1 MSYYQAIATIA
12 TKYFGVSKAFKYG
25 FNWSPMYRR
34 SNARIIAVSKDLM
47 KIEIRLPLTYKN
59 VNYMNSMFGGS
70 MFAAVDPI
78 PMIQLVSI
86 LGKEYVV
93 WDKSAE
99 IYFKRPAKE
108 NLFATFEFSNEE
120 VEEIKSRVKSEKARS
135 IQLTEEGHIYHIH
148 GNYDHTIPIMNLKAD
163 LKPNLFHSLE
173 LKSSCVKLLVLL
185 HLHF

>member
-1 MSYYQAIATIA
+1 MSYYQAIANLA
-12 TKYFGVSKAFKYG
+12 TKYFGASKAFKYG

-120 VEEIKSRVKSEKARS
+120 VEEIKSRVKSEKEIS
-135 IQLTEEGHIYHIH
+135 ISKSTILTNKIGDTVYCEVKKTIYI
-148 GNYDHTIPIMNLKAD
+148 AD
-163 LKPNLFHSLE
+163 KMFYKQKNAQRRE
-173 LKSSCVKLLVLL
+173 KI
-185 HLHF
+185 

>member
-34 SNARIIAVSKDLM
+34 SNARILAVSKDLM

-120 VEEIKSRVKSEKARS
+120 VEEIKSRVKSEKEIS
-135 IQLTEEGHIYHIH
+135 ISKSTILTNKIGDTVYCEVKKTIYI
-148 GNYDHTIPIMNLKAD
+148 AD
-163 LKPNLFHSLE
+163 KMFYKQKNAQRRE
-173 LKSSCVKLLVLL
+173 KR
-185 HLHF
+185 

>member
-34 SNARIIAVSKDLM
+34 SNARILAVSKDLM

-120 VEEIKSRVKSEKARS
+120 VEEIKSRVKSEKEIS
-135 IQLTEEGHIYHIH
+135 ISKSTILTNKIGDTVYCEVKKTIYI
-148 GNYDHTIPIMNLKAD
+148 AD
-163 LKPNLFHSLE
+163 KMFYKQKNAQRRE
-173 LKSSCVKLLVLL
+173 KI
-185 HLHF
+185 

>member
-120 VEEIKSRVKSEKARS
+120 VEEIKSRVKSEKEIS
-135 IQLTEEGHIYHIH
+135 ISKSTILTNKIGDTVYCEVKKTIYI
-148 GNYDHTIPIMNLKAD
+148 AD
-163 LKPNLFHSLE
+163 KMFYKQKNAQRRE
-173 LKSSCVKLLVLL
+173 KI
-185 HLHF
+185 

>member
-78 PMIQLVSI
+78 PMFQLVSI

-120 VEEIKSRVKSEKARS
+120 VEEIKSRVKSEKEIS
-135 IQLTEEGHIYHIH
+135 ISKSTILTNKIGDTVYCEVKKTIYI
-148 GNYDHTIPIMNLKAD
+148 AD
-163 LKPNLFHSLE
+163 KMFYKQKNAQRRE
-173 LKSSCVKLLVLL
+173 KI
-185 HLHF
+185 

>member
-1 MSYYQAIATIA
+1 
-12 TKYFGVSKAFKYG
+12 
-25 FNWSPMYRR
+25 MYRR

-120 VEEIKSRVKSEKARS
+120 VEEIKSRVKSEKEIS
-135 IQLTEEGHIYHIH
+135 ISKSTILTNKIGDTVYCEVKKTIYI
-148 GNYDHTIPIMNLKAD
+148 AD
-163 LKPNLFHSLE
+163 KMFYKQKNAQRRE
-173 LKSSCVKLLVLL
+173 KI
-185 HLHF
+185 

>member
-120 VEEIKSRVKSEKARS
+120 DEEIKSRVKSEKEIS
-135 IQLTEEGHIYHIH
+135 ISKSTILTNKIGDTVYCEVKKTIYI
-148 GNYDHTIPIMNLKAD
+148 AD
-163 LKPNLFHSLE
+163 KMFYKQKNAQRRE
-173 LKSSCVKLLVLL
+173 KI
-185 HLHF
+185 

>member
-34 SNARIIAVSKDLM
+34 SNARVIAVSKDLM

-78 PMIQLVSI
+78 PMIQLVTI

-99 IYFKRPAKE
+99 IYFKRPAQE

-120 VEEIKSRVKSEKARS
+120 VEEIKSRVKSEKEIS
-135 IQLTEEGHIYHIH
+135 ISKSTILTNKIGDTVYCEVKKTIYIADKMF
-148 GNYDHTIPIMNLKAD
+148 YKLKNAQRRE
-163 LKPNLFHSLE
+163 KI
-173 LKSSCVKLLVLL
+173 
-185 HLHF
+185 

>member
-25 FNWSPMYRR
+25 FNCSPMYRR

-59 VNYMNSMFGGS
+59 VNYMN
-70 MFAAVDPI
+70 
-78 PMIQLVSI
+78 SI

-120 VEEIKSRVKSEKARS
+120 VEEIKSRVKSEKEIS
-135 IQLTEEGHIYHIH
+135 ISKSTILTNKIGDTVYCEVKKTIYI
-148 GNYDHTIPIMNLKAD
+148 AD
-163 LKPNLFHSLE
+163 KMFYKQKNAQRRE
-173 LKSSCVKLLVLL
+173 KI
-185 HLHF
+185 

>member
-93 WDKSAE
+93 WD
-99 IYFKRPAKE
+99 
-108 NLFATFEFSNEE
+108 
-120 VEEIKSRVKSEKARS
+120 
-135 IQLTEEGHIYHIH
+135 
-148 GNYDHTIPIMNLKAD
+148 
-163 LKPNLFHSLE
+163 
-173 LKSSCVKLLVLL
+173 
-185 HLHF
+185 

>member
-120 VEEIKSRVKSEKARS
+120 VEEIKSRVKSEKEIS
-135 IQLTEEGHIYHIH
+135 IIKSTILTNKIGDTVYCEVKKTIYI
-148 GNYDHTIPIMNLKAD
+148 AD
-163 LKPNLFHSLE
+163 KMFYKQKNAQRRE
-173 LKSSCVKLLVLL
+173 KI
-185 HLHF
+185 

>member
-34 SNARIIAVSKDLM
+34 SNARILAVSKDLM

-120 VEEIKSRVKSEKARS
+120 VEEIKSRVKSEKEIS
-135 IQLTEEGHIYHIH
+135 IIKSTILTNKIGDTVYCEVKKTIYI
-148 GNYDHTIPIMNLKAD
+148 AD
-163 LKPNLFHSLE
+163 KMFYKQKNAQRRE
-173 LKSSCVKLLVLL
+173 KI
-185 HLHF
+185 

>member
-120 VEEIKSRVKSEKARS
+120 VEEIKSRVKSEKEIS
-135 IQLTEEGHIYHIH
+135 ISKSTILTNKIGDTVYCEVKKTIYI
-148 GNYDHTIPIMNLKAD
+148 AD
-163 LKPNLFHSLE
+163 KMFYKQKNAQRRE
-173 LKSSCVKLLVLL
+173 KR
-185 HLHF
+185 

>member
-70 MFAAVDPI
+70 MFTAVDPI

-120 VEEIKSRVKSEKARS
+120 VEEIKSRVKSEKEIS
-135 IQLTEEGHIYHIH
+135 ISKSTILTNKIGDTVYCEVKKTIYI
-148 GNYDHTIPIMNLKAD
+148 AD
-163 LKPNLFHSLE
+163 KMFYKQKNAQRRE
-173 LKSSCVKLLVLL
+173 KI
-185 HLHF
+185 

>member
-1 MSYYQAIATIA
+1 
-12 TKYFGVSKAFKYG
+12 
-25 FNWSPMYRR
+25 
-34 SNARIIAVSKDLM
+34 
-47 KIEIRLPLTYKN
+47 
-59 VNYMNSMFGGS
+59 

-120 VEEIKSRVKSEKARS
+120 VEEIKSRVKSEKEIS
-135 IQLTEEGHIYHIH
+135 IIKSTILTNKIGDTVYCEVKKTIYI
-148 GNYDHTIPIMNLKAD
+148 AD
-163 LKPNLFHSLE
+163 KMFYKQKNAQRRE
-173 LKSSCVKLLVLL
+173 KI
-185 HLHF
+185 

>member
-1 MSYYQAIATIA
+1 
-12 TKYFGVSKAFKYG
+12 
-25 FNWSPMYRR
+25 
-34 SNARIIAVSKDLM
+34 M

-120 VEEIKSRVKSEKARS
+120 VEEIKSRVKSEKEIS
-135 IQLTEEGHIYHIH
+135 IIKSTILTNKIGDTVYCEVKKTIYI
-148 GNYDHTIPIMNLKAD
+148 AD
-163 LKPNLFHSLE
+163 KMFYKQKNAQRRE
-173 LKSSCVKLLVLL
+173 KI
-185 HLHF
+185 